1 MEKSLPS
8 LPLLGTVDLTSK
20 NINLLPTVAPK
31 FFSKTVKYNK
41 RSEKFTDG
49 LNSSLELVEERI
61 NVF

>member
-31 FFSKTVKYNK
+31 FFSKIVK
-41 RSEKFTDG
+41 
-49 LNSSLELVEERI
+49 
-61 NVF
+61 